1 MISIEQLKSFTRT
14 HGANVRIARRRL
26 RGGGVNEYVMLYAYA
41 ATDEARGRQPTV
53 YLCPLARLEHI
64 TEAEVLKKIERLQ
77 AKVRALQQ

>member
-1 MISIEQLKSFTRT
+1 MPSLESLKTFAAT

-53 YLCPLARLEHI
+53 LE
-64 TEAEVLKKIERLQ
+64 TCTS
-77 AKVRALQQ
+77 VRWRDWSTSPRPRC